1 MVEPNSSA
9 YGPYLSRVKSLQD
22 AYPALSQLFFKFS
35 EFRDK
40 GRKVVD
46 ATYRDEYGILPGRCA
61 VLEFKDGNVSHERFD
76 LPKDLRLH
84 FETIKNS
91 KHEADACRLYILKD
105 LEPEFIELLG
115 DRIGVDPLVFAEQT
129 NAWYF
134 TDVQS
139 VGHRQLPSLNRPEKS
154 FTLRYHELRK
164 LDFDCRHDLSDL
176 RSQMTFA
183 INRRYYE
190 PWLVVESPSMPT
202 EDSVGVVRR
211 CASFWTSQRKEDAPG
226 SGWNAV
232 LLIDPPMNVARA
244 KRNDGK
250 WVDQDESLP
259 NYIFSGE
266 DFSSRG
272 EMWEARDYDVV
283 FKLGKKPHASEPYHK
298 GCPTLYPLSFSSP
311 ERLKI
316 ADMIAKEDHRDM
328 DSLFDETVF
337 YWKNLATTE
346 EVRSVRRNSMNSAYH
361 LLKHIGCHWTN
372 VLELISHTLAQ
383 SEYFSDD
390 NPATRPKHMST
401 AEWRR
406 EFYNVVEASHKINY
420 FRRKMIYFE
429 ANMALNLERLGTSL
443 DCDLQ
448 IDDAQ
453 KLPRALSDA
462 QRDFKV
468 LASRLRPLRERA
480 NNLSTVAKDIAS
492 LRAAF
497 QAIEDG
503 ANGLSLSIL
512 AMVIFPFTLVA
523 SMFSMADNFKPGN
536 SQFWLFFA
544 VSIPLSAVII
554 LFLMLNQNWEY
565 WRNYGART
573 LHSII
578 ERKDSRAKDK
588 DGAQMKSMELP
599 L

>member
-1 MVEPNSSA
+1 
-9 YGPYLSRVKSLQD
+9 
-22 AYPALSQLFFKFS
+22 
-35 EFRDK
+35 
-40 GRKVVD
+40 
-46 ATYRDEYGILPGRCA
+46 
-61 VLEFKDGNVSHERFD
+61 
-76 LPKDLRLH
+76 
-84 FETIKNS
+84 
-91 KHEADACRLYILKD
+91 
-105 LEPEFIELLG
+105 
-115 DRIGVDPLVFAEQT
+115 
-129 NAWYF
+129 
-134 TDVQS
+134 
-139 VGHRQLPSLNRPEKS
+139 
-154 FTLRYHELRK
+154 
-164 LDFDCRHDLSDL
+164 
-176 RSQMTFA
+176 
-183 INRRYYE
+183 
-190 PWLVVESPSMPT
+190 
-202 EDSVGVVRR
+202 
-211 CASFWTSQRKEDAPG
+211 
-226 SGWNAV
+226 
-232 LLIDPPMNVARA
+232 MNVARA

-250 WVDQDESLP
+250 CVDQNGPLP

-266 DFSSRG
+266 DFGSRV
-272 EMWEARDYDVV
+272 EMWEARDYDVF

-316 ADMIAKEDHRDM
+316 ADMIAKADHRDM
-328 DSLFDETVF
+328 DSLFDETIS

-346 EVRSVRRNSMNSAYH
+346 EVRSVRKDSMNSAYH

-383 SEYFSDD
+383 SEYFSDY

-406 EFYNVVEASHKINY
+406 GCYNVVEASHKINY
-420 FRRKMIYFE
+420 FRRRMIYFE

-448 IDDAQ
+448 IDDAP
-453 KLPRALSDA
+453 KLPRTLSDA

-480 NNLSTVAKDIAS
+480 YNLSTVAKDIAL

-497 QAIEDG
+497 QATEDG
-503 ANGLSLSIL
+503 ANGLSLSLL

-554 LFLMLNQNWEY
+554 LFLTLNQNWEY
-565 WRNYGART
+565 WRNYGTRT